1 MGFYRKPLEE
11 VVPANAEIIYR
22 APDLYHTTATDSPN
36 SSVSVRQ
43 QNGQLTYVPTAEFA
57 LTSSNNFVGNQII
70 TGSLIV
76 TGDITANTYTI
87 TNTILSSGSIYMT
100 GSIETVDHIDFSIL
114 ANPVHKEGRLH
125 WNDDAKTLDIDTPT
139 ADFMIEVGQMMVV
152 RGRNTNSHTLTKGM
166 VVYMSGSSGNRPNF
180 YTASWEDDRRSASTL
195 GIVGQDI
202 APNQTG
208 YVISM
213 GTLRGINT
221 NAYTPGT
228 MLYLSSSGQFTSTI
242 PVSPKH
248 EVRLGKVVT
257 QATQGILYVDIMNG
271 YELEELHDVLI
282 YTGSLKDAQTNN
294 GGSTLYRSGSLWTN
308 NDNVRLAQST
318 MILAAVSQSLNFAN
332 DVAAAAGG
340 VPLGGLYHTSGSVKI
355 RLV

>member
-1 MGFYRKPLEE
+1 MSRVKRVF
-11 VVPANAEIIYR
+11 
-22 APDLYHTTATDSPN
+22 PDLPFVTASVNTKIIVTDANDYALGYSHINTLIKTIDSGGLATD
-36 SSVSVRQ
+36 
-43 QNGQLTYVPTAEFA
+43 G
-57 LTSSNNFVGNQII
+57 SNIFVGNQII
-70 TGSLIV
+70 SGNLDV
-76 TGDITANTYTI
+76 TGTI
-87 TNTILSSGSIYMT
+87 SGPIISNIYSTGSIYMT

-114 ANPVHKEGRLH
+114 ANPLHKEGRLH
-125 WNDDAKTLDIDTPT
+125 WNDDAKTLDVDTPT
-139 ADFMIEVGQMMVV
+139 ADFQIEVGQMMVV
-152 RGRNTNSHTLTKGM
+152 RGRNTNSHTLSKGM

-202 APNQTG
+202 LQNQTG

-228 MLYLSSSGQFTSTI
+228 MLYLSSSGQFTNVI
-242 PVSPKH
+242 PVSPRH

-257 QATQGILYVDIMNG
+257 QATQGIVYVDIMNG
-271 YELEELHDVLI
+271 YELAELHDVLI
-282 YTGSLKDAQTNN
+282 DTGSLKDAATNN

-318 MILAAVSQSLNFAN
+318 MILASVSSSYNFEN
-332 DVAAAAGG
+332 DTNAAAGG

>member
-1 MGFYRKPLEE
+1 MIWNS
-11 VVPANAEIIYR
+11 VPTKYEIKFKAY
-22 APDLYHTTATDSPN
+22 DLYSHSVDDTNRRTDSYLLAKQPN
-36 SSVSVRQ
+36 SEFGYFNTNQ
-43 QNGQLTYVPTAEFA
+43 FA
-57 LTSSNNFVGNQII
+57 LTSSNTFVGNQTI
-70 TGSLIV
+70 TGSLTV
-76 TGDITANTYTI
+76 TGNITANTYTI

-114 ANPVHKEGRLH
+114 ANPTHKEGRLH

-152 RGRNTNSHTLTKGM
+152 RGRNPNSHTLTKGM

-195 GIVGQDI
+195 GIVAQDI
-202 APNQTG
+202 ASNQTG

-221 NAYTPGT
+221 NAYAPGT
-228 MLYLSSSGQFTSTI
+228 MLYLSASGQFTSTI

-257 QATQGILYVDIMNG
+257 QATQGIVYVDIMNG
-271 YELEELHDVLI
+271 YELSELHDVLI
-282 YTGSLKDAQTNN
+282 HEGSLKDAQINN

-308 NDNVRLAQST
+308 NDNIRLAEST

-332 DVAAAAGG
+332 DTAAAAGG
-340 VPLGGLYHTSGSVKI
+340 VPLGGLYHTSGSIKI